1 MLDLEGKVALVTGG
15 SSGIGRAT
23 AELLARENAKVAI
36 ADIKPGVTVQT
47 IEKEGG
53 TATFM
58 QADLRKDSQV
68 KRLVEGCVR
77 KYGTVDIVC
86 NIAGIELV
94 RPLVE
99 TTEEEW
105 DRVVDTNLKS
115 VFLVS
120 RRVLPYM
127 IERKKGVIINI
138 ASQLGIVAR
147 ENLAAYSATKA
158 GVILLTKAMALEHAK
173 DGIRV
178 NCVCPGAIETPLL
191 DRILRNERDPKEGRK
206 MLVGKHPIGR
216 LGRPED
222 VAQAVLFLASERSS
236 FVTGAALVVDG
247 GYTIY

>member
-1 MLDLEGKVALVTGG
+1 LELEGKVALVTGG
-15 SSGIGRAT
+15 NSGIGRAI
-23 AELLARENAKVAI
+23 AELFAREKAKVAI
-36 ADIKPGVTVQT
+36 ADIKPGETVQA
-47 IEKEGG
+47 IEREGG

-58 QADLRKDSQV
+58 QADLRNDPQV
-68 KRLVEGCVR
+68 KRVVDGCVK
-77 KYGTVDIVC
+77 KYGTVDILC
-86 NIAGIELV
+86 NNAGIELV
-94 RPLVE
+94 RPLLE

-120 RRVLPYM
+120 RHALPYM
-127 IERKKGVIINI
+127 IEKRKGVVVNT

-178 NCVCPGAIETPLL
+178 NCVCPGAVETQMT
-191 DRILRNERDPKEGRK
+191 DRILRNGRDPKKGRK
-206 MLVGKHPIGR
+206 MLIGNHPIGR
-216 LGRPED
+216 LGRPEEI
-222 VAQAVLFLASERSS
+222 AQAVLFLASERSS